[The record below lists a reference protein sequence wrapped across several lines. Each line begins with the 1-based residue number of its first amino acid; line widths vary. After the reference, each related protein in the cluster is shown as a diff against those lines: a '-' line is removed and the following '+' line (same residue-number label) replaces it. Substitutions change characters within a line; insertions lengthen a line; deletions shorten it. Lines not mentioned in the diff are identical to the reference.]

1 MHRVA
6 AAYFVAHIFKAMPGM
21 RNLVKPTTVPGFR
34 KLSEYLKA
42 LVSEV
47 WDDVKAGTGYGLIQ
61 QGCKRMDVAL

>member
-42 LVSEV
+42 LVCEV
-47 WDDVKAGTGYGLIQ
+47 WDAVKAGTGTGSSSR
-61 QGCKRMDVAL
+61 GASA